1 MSDSMR
7 TPLGKVRG
15 LGSAREGVH
24 HFIVQRITAI
34 ALLGLVPWFLVSL
47 TLAVRGGYN
56 SAVDW
61 IAAPLNA
68 ALILLTIGAALYHM
82 RLGMQVV
89 IEDYLAKPFGR
100 NLALILNAFVCVAL
114 FAIAAVSVLS
124 IAA

>member
-1 MSDSMR
+1 MSDTMR

-24 HFIVQRITAI
+24 HFILQRVTAV

-47 TLAVRGGYN
+47 TLAVREGYEG
-56 SAVDW
+56 AVNW
-61 IAAPLNA
+61 IAQPLNS
-68 ALILLTIGAALYHM
+68 ALILLTVGAALYHM
-82 RLGMQVV
+82 RLGMQVI
-89 IEDYLAKPFGR
+89 IEDYLTKPFGR
-100 NLALILNAFVCVAL
+100 NLALILNAFVCVAM